1 MQQKNKRCA
10 YKKIT
15 EDIRRQ
21 IIGMF
26 QAQESLKEISKVV
39 GLNVSTCKGIIKV
52 FQEEGRIGKKL

>member
-52 FQEEGRIGKKL
+52 FQE